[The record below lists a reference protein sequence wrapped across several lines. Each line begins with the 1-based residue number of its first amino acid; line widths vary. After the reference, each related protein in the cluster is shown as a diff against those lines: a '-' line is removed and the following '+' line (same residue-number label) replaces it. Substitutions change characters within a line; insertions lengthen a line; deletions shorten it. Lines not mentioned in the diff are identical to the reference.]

1 MTTQRLTPSGAL
13 LQLKQG
19 NQRFMAG
26 TPREDSTLHAVRR
39 TALLEAQKP
48 FAAILGCSD
57 SRVPAELVFDQGLG
71 DLFVIRVAGNIVA
84 PSQLGSIEFAVQQFN
99 IGLVIVMG
107 HSRCGAIE
115 ATLNNIRS
123 QERAATSNIASIIAR
138 IRPAIEPLAK
148 ALSQEDP
155 LLLQQAAV
163 LANIQASVN
172 QVRRGTSM
180 IEELI
185 ISEQLVVAGASYDL
199 ASGEVMFLDF

>member
-1 MTTQRLTPSGAL
+1 MTDEQISPLDAL
-13 LQLKQG
+13 RRLKQG
-19 NQRFMAG
+19 NQRFMTG
-26 TPREDSTLHAVRR
+26 TPNDDSTLHAVRR
-39 TALLEAQKP
+39 AALLETQKP
-48 FAAILGCSD
+48 FAVILGCSD
-57 SRVPAELVFDQGLG
+57 SRVPAEIVFDQGLG

-84 PSQLGSIEFAVQQFN
+84 PSQLGSIEFAVQQFA

-123 QERAATSNIASIIAR
+123 QEPAATSNIASIIAR
-138 IRPAIEPLAK
+138 IRPAIEPLAR

-163 LANIQASVN
+163 LSNIQASVN

-180 IEELI
+180 LEELI
-185 ISEQLVVAGASYDL
+185 ISQRLIVAGASYDL

>member
-1 MTTQRLTPSGAL
+1 MTQRLTPSGAL

-26 TPREDSTLHAVRR
+26 TPREDSTRHAVRR
-39 TALLEAQKP
+39 TALLEAQQP

-107 HSRCGAIE
+107 HSRCGAID
-115 ATLNNIRS
+115 ATLKNIRS
-123 QERAATSNIASIIAR
+123 QEQAATSNIASIIAR

-148 ALSQEDP
+148 ALSREDP

-172 QVRRGTSM
+172 QVRRGTSL

-185 ISEQLVVAGASYDL
+185 ISKELVVAGASYDL